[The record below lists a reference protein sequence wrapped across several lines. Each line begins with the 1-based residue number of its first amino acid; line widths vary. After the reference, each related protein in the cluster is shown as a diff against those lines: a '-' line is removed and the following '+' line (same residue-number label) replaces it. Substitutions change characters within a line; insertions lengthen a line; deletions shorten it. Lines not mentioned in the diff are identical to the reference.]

1 MSASSVICTYPH
13 SFMLINVCMQS
24 SMDGRGQNPAG
35 GTLAVAAGVHASH
48 RLLLLC
54 RLVLLQDDHV
64 LQDGGQRLPWGG
76 GATQLSRMFALKHT
90 ATSANPPRGIDL
102 LTGRENSLTPADL

>member
-76 GATQLSRMFALKHT
+76 GNSTQPNICLKTH
-90 ATSANPPRGIDL
+90 SDQRQPPQGH
-102 LTGRENSLTPADL
+102 